1 MRHPPRLSAFENG
14 VRNAS
19 RSLHLRFLLS
29 GRSIAAFR
37 GDKLTAKILHVTR
50 LLLGCLLLTATL
62 PVFAQYT
69 DLTAINDLGGP
80 QEFARR
86 RGELAKQLKSGYLIL
101 FARVTLPE
109 ANHYREDNDFFYFTG
124 LADPGAVMVM
134 DVSKGTTMIFEPEQ
148 GARGKQVFGPN
159 LLSLTPEQREKL
171 GYKTVLPVS
180 LLDRGLAGQLGRET
194 DLWLRLGFADKA
206 DGARPEV
213 GGDYGQEYNAP
224 YGDPTPGD
232 RAALQKLAMRYP
244 AAHQRDATPFI
255 DEMRNVKTPQEI
267 ALLRRN
273 GALSAEGIKQGI
285 AHARP
290 LMYEYQ
296 IEAQADFVF
305 RNGGAQG
312 WAYPAIVGTGENI
325 NTWHYF
331 SDRRQIQPN
340 ALVVF
345 DFAADLDHMTMDIT
359 RTFNVSG
366 KFTPEQAKWYAVDLE
381 CQKAVIALLKPG
393 NTYDQASDA
402 GKAVFAKYGEEK
414 QWYGFPGHFVGLA
427 THDVMRPTGPIKVGQ
442 VVTVEPIVEFPDKQ
456 IHFRVEDTIL
466 ITENGPEILSGG
478 VPKEMKDVENLVGNA
493 K

>member
-1 MRHPPRLSAFENG
+1 MKASSSLLCVRLG
-14 VRNAS
+14 VAA
-19 RSLHLRFLLS
+19 LALF
-29 GRSIAAFR
+29 IA
-37 GDKLTAKILHVTR
+37 
-50 LLLGCLLLTATL
+50 L
-62 PVFAQYT
+62 PSFAQYT
-69 DLTAINDLGGP
+69 DLAAINDLGGP

-86 RGELAKQLKSGYLIL
+86 RSDLAKQLKTGFLIL
-101 FARVTLPE
+101 FARVTEPE
-109 ANHYREDNDFFYFTG
+109 ANHYREDNDFYYYTG
-124 LADPGAVMVM
+124 VADPGAIMVM
-134 DVSKGTTMIFEPEQ
+134 DVVKGNTMIFEPDQ
-148 GARGKQVFGPN
+148 GARGKQVLGAN

-171 GYKTVLPVS
+171 GYKAVLPLS
-180 LLDRGLAGQLGRET
+180 LFDRGLAGALGKEN

-206 DGARPEV
+206 DGARSET
-213 GGDYGQEYNAP
+213 GGDYSLEYTNP

-232 RAALQKLAMRYP
+232 RAAIQKLALRYP
-244 AAHQRDATPFI
+244 AAHQKDATPFI

-267 ALLRRN
+267 AVLRRN

-290 LMYEYQ
+290 PMYEYE
-296 IEAQADFVF
+296 IEAQADYIF
-305 RNGGAQG
+305 RKNGAQG
-312 WAYPAIVGTGENI
+312 WAYPAIVSSGENI

-331 SDRRQIQPN
+331 NDRRQIQPN
-340 ALVVF
+340 ELVVF

-359 RTFNVSG
+359 RTFNISG

-402 GKAVFAKYGEEK
+402 GKAVLAKYGEDK

-427 THDVMRPTGPIKVGQ
+427 THDVMRVTGPIKAGQ

-456 IHFRVEDTIL
+456 MHFRIEDTIL
-466 ITENGPEILSGG
+466 ITDTGTEILSSG
-478 VPKEMKDVENLVGNA
+478 VPKEMTDVEKLVGSA

>member
-1 MRHPPRLSAFENG
+1 MKTKIIRIC
-14 VRNAS
+14 
-19 RSLHLRFLLS
+19 RFLLACVLL
-29 GRSIAAFR
+29 AA
-37 GDKLTAKILHVTR
+37 A
-50 LLLGCLLLTATL
+50 L

-69 DLTAINDLGGP
+69 DLAAINDLGGP

-86 RGELAKQLKSGYLIL
+86 RAELAKRLKTGYFIL

-134 DVSKGTTMIFEPEQ
+134 DIAKGNTLIFEPEQ
-148 GARGKQVFGPN
+148 GARGKQVLGPN
-159 LLSLTPEQREKL
+159 LLSLTAEQREKL

-180 LLDRGLAGQLGRET
+180 LLDRGLAATLGKET

-213 GGDYGQEYNAP
+213 GGDYAQEYIDP

-232 RAALQKLAMRYP
+232 RAALQKLALRYP
-244 AAHQRDATPFI
+244 AAHQRDATAFI
-255 DEMRNVKTPQEI
+255 DEMRNIKTPQEI

-285 AHARP
+285 AHAKP
-290 LMYEYQ
+290 MMYEYQ

-305 RNGGAQG
+305 RNSGAQG
-312 WAYPAIVGTGENI
+312 WAYPAIVGTGQNI

-331 SDRRQIQPN
+331 SDRQQIQPN

-345 DFAADLDHMTMDIT
+345 DFAADLDHMAMDIT

-366 KFTPEQAKWYAVDLE
+366 KFTAEQAKWYAVDLE

-393 NTYDQASDA
+393 NTYEQASEA
-402 GKAVFAKYGEEK
+402 GKAVLAKYGEEK
-414 QWYGFPGHFVGLA
+414 QWLGFPGHFVGLA
-427 THDVMRPTGPIKVGQ
+427 THDVMRATGPIKAGQ
-442 VVTVEPIVEFPDKQ
+442 VVTVEPIVEFPEKQ
-456 IHFRVEDTIL
+456 MHFRVEDTIL
-466 ITENGPEILSGG
+466 ITDGGPENLSAGA
-478 VPKEMKDVENLVGNA
+478 VKEMADVEVLVGSA

>member
-1 MRHPPRLSAFENG
+1 
-14 VRNAS
+14 
-19 RSLHLRFLLS
+19 
-29 GRSIAAFR
+29 
-37 GDKLTAKILHVTR
+37 
-50 LLLGCLLLTATL
+50 
-62 PVFAQYT
+62 
-69 DLTAINDLGGP
+69 
-80 QEFARR
+80 
-86 RGELAKQLKSGYLIL
+86 
-101 FARVTLPE
+101 
-109 ANHYREDNDFFYFTG
+109 
-124 LADPGAVMVM
+124 
-134 DVSKGTTMIFEPEQ
+134 MIFEPEQ
-148 GARGKQVFGPN
+148 GARGKQVLGPN
-159 LLSLTPEQREKL
+159 LLSLTAEQREKL

-180 LLDRGLAGQLGRET
+180 LLDRGLAGALGKET

-213 GGDYGQEYNAP
+213 GGDYGQEYIAP

-255 DEMRNVKTPQEI
+255 DEMRNIKTPQEI

-312 WAYPAIVGTGENI
+312 WAYPAIVGTGDNI

-427 THDVMRPTGPIKVGQ
+427 THDVMRPTGPIKAGQ

-456 IHFRVEDTIL
+456 MHFRVEDTIL
-466 ITENGPEILSGG
+466 ITENGPEILSVG
-478 VPKEMKDVENLVGNA
+478 VPSEMKDVENLAGSA